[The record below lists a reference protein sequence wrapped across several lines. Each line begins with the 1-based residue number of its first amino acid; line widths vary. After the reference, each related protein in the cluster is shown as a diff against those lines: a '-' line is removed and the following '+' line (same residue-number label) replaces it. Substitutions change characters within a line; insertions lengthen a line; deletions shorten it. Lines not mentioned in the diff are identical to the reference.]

1 MFFLNCEVRFF
12 FKRVLIFLIF
22 KIMARQFVGQKTNYL
37 RVNFETGNLCLKI
50 SEDEYR
56 QEVAKGNPNVKI
68 QKSKEGV
75 IRGYVNE
82 FPLGTE
88 IGYVDFLG
96 VTTSK
101 FPTGEVKMLTLTIKG
116 DVERDSL
123 SVPLYIGN
131 TNNLDGFAKSII
143 KYLPNVDFT
152 KKVSFNTSGSLNSR
166 GKMQVSVFFNQY
178 DDSGNNKINIKAAY
192 HNISENNPNGN
203 LPPAVKVLDRGKE
216 VYDSKEQ
223 DDILFNV
230 LTEQLER
237 FKQVKAERGDYQAQG
252 VQYQSGTPQVA
263 PQPQYQ
269 QYYQPQAQPQV
280 NYQQQAAQQPV
291 QQQFQPQYQQA
302 AQPQYQQQAQAA
314 PQPPKQAKSAV
325 KAPPAPAPV
334 QTDDDDL
341 PF

>member
-1 MFFLNCEVRFF
+1 
-12 FKRVLIFLIF
+12 
-22 KIMARQFVGQKTNYL
+22 MARQFIGQKTNYL
-37 RVNFETGNLCLKI
+37 RVNFETGNLCLKL

-56 QEVAKGNPNVKI
+56 QEVAKGNTNVKI
-68 QKSKEGV
+68 QKNEDGS

-88 IGYVDFLG
+88 IGYIDFLG

-101 FPTGEVKMLTLTIKG
+101 FPKGEVKMLTLTIKG

-123 SVPLYIGN
+123 SVPLYVGS
-131 TNNLDGFAKSII
+131 TNNLDSFAKSII
-143 KYLPNVDFT
+143 KYLPNIDFT
-152 KKVSFNTSGSLNSR
+152 KKVSFNTGGSLDSK
-166 GKMQVSVFFNQY
+166 GKMRVSVFFNQY
-178 DDSGNNKINIKAAY
+178 DDSGNNKVNIKAAY
-192 HNISENNPNGN
+192 HVKSDNNPNGN
-203 LPPAVKVLDRGKE
+203 LPPAVLVSDRGKD
-216 VYDSKEQ
+216 VWDSKEQ

-237 FKQVKAERGDYQAQG
+237 FKQVKDERGDYQAQD

-263 PQPQYQ
+263 PQAQYQ
-269 QYYQPQAQPQV
+269 QHYQPQAQPQMQ
-280 NYQQQAAQQPV
+280 YQQQPP
-291 QQQFQPQYQQA
+291 QQQFQPQVAPQAQYQQA

-314 PQPPKQAKSAV
+314 PQPPKQAKLVANV
-325 KAPPAPAPV
+325 APAPV

>member
-1 MFFLNCEVRFF
+1 
-12 FKRVLIFLIF
+12 
-22 KIMARQFVGQKTNYL
+22 MARQFVGQKTNYL

-50 SEDEYR
+50 SKDEYC
-56 QEVAKGNPNVKI
+56 QEVAKGNTNVKT
-68 QKSKEGV
+68 QKNEDGS

-88 IGYVDFLG
+88 IGYIDFLG

-101 FPTGEVKMLTLTIKG
+101 FPKGEVKMLTLTIKG

-123 SVPLYIGN
+123 SVPLYVGS

-152 KKVSFNTSGSLNSR
+152 KKVSFNTSGSLNAK

-192 HNISENNPNGN
+192 HVKNDKNPNGN
-203 LPPAVKVLDRGKE
+203 LPPAVLVSDRGKE
-216 VYDSKEQ
+216 FWDSKEQ

-237 FKQVKAERGDYQAQG
+237 FKQVKAERGDYQAQD
-252 VQYQSGTPQVA
+252 VQYQSGTPQIA
-263 PQPQYQ
+263 PQAQYQ
-269 QYYQPQAQPQV
+269 QHYQPQAQPQMQ
-280 NYQQQAAQQPV
+280 YQQPA

-314 PQPPKQAKSAV
+314 PQPPKQAKSVAN
-325 KAPPAPAPV
+325 AAPAPV

>member
-37 RVNFETGNLCLKI
+37 RVNFETGNLCLKL

-56 QEVAKGNPNVKI
+56 QEVAKGNTNVKTKKNEDGSI
-68 QKSKEGV
+68 S
-75 IRGYVNE
+75 GYVNE

-88 IGYVDFLG
+88 IGYIDFLG

-101 FPTGEVKMLTLTIKG
+101 FPKGEVKMLTITIKG
-116 DVERDSL
+116 DIERDSL
-123 SVPLYIGN
+123 SVPLYVGS

-152 KKVSFNTSGSLNSR
+152 KKVSFNTSGSLNAK

-178 DDSGNNKINIKAAY
+178 DDSGNNKVNIKAAY
-192 HNISENNPNGN
+192 HVKSEKNPNGN
-203 LPPAVKVLDRGKE
+203 LPPAVLVSDRGKE
-216 VYDSKEQ
+216 FWDSKEQ

-280 NYQQQAAQQPV
+280 QYQQPA

-314 PQPPKQAKSAV
+314 PQPPKQAKTA
-325 KAPPAPAPV
+325 ANAAPAPV

>member
-1 MFFLNCEVRFF
+1 
-12 FKRVLIFLIF
+12 
-22 KIMARQFVGQKTNYL
+22 
-37 RVNFETGNLCLKI
+37 
-50 SEDEYR
+50 
-56 QEVAKGNPNVKI
+56 
-68 QKSKEGV
+68 
-75 IRGYVNE
+75 
-82 FPLGTE
+82 
-88 IGYVDFLG
+88 
-96 VTTSK
+96 
-101 FPTGEVKMLTLTIKG
+101 MLTITIKG

-123 SVPLYIGN
+123 SVPLYVGS

-143 KYLPNVDFT
+143 KYLPNLDFT
-152 KKVSFNTSGSLNSR
+152 KKVSFNTSGSLNAK

-178 DDSGNNKINIKAAY
+178 DDSGENKVNIKAAY
-192 HNISENNPNGN
+192 HVKSDKNPNGN
-203 LPPAVKVLDRGKE
+203 LPPAVLVSDRGKE
-216 VYDSKEQ
+216 FWDSKEQ

-280 NYQQQAAQQPV
+280 QYQQQPAQQPP
-291 QQQFQPQYQQA
+291 QQQFQPQVAPQAQYQQA
-302 AQPQYQQQAQAA
+302 AQSQYQQQAQAA
-314 PQPPKQAKSAV
+314 PQPPKQAKSVAN
-325 KAPPAPAPV
+325 AAPAPV

>member
-1 MFFLNCEVRFF
+1 
-12 FKRVLIFLIF
+12 
-22 KIMARQFVGQKTNYL
+22 MARQFVGQKTNYL
-37 RVNFETGNLCLKI
+37 RVNFETGNLCLKL

-56 QEVAKGNPNVKI
+56 QEVAKGNTNVKTKKNEDGSI
-68 QKSKEGV
+68 S
-75 IRGYVNE
+75 GYVNE

-88 IGYVDFLG
+88 IGYIDFLG

-101 FPTGEVKMLTLTIKG
+101 FPKGEVKMLTITIKG
-116 DVERDSL
+116 DIERDSL
-123 SVPLYIGN
+123 SVPLYVGS

-143 KYLPNVDFT
+143 KYLPNLDFT
-152 KKVSFNTSGSLNSR
+152 KKVSFNTSGSLNAK

-178 DDSGNNKINIKAAY
+178 DDSGENKVNIKAAY
-192 HNISENNPNGN
+192 HVKSEKNPNGN
-203 LPPAVKVLDRGKE
+203 LPPAVLVSDRGKE
-216 VYDSKEQ
+216 FWDSKEQ

-252 VQYQSGTPQVA
+252 VQYQNGTPQVA

-269 QYYQPQAQPQV
+269 QYYQPQAQPQMQ
-280 NYQQQAAQQPV
+280 YQQQPP

-302 AQPQYQQQAQAA
+302 AQPQYQQQARAVAQL
-314 PQPPKQAKSAV
+314 PKQAKTTAN
-325 KAPPAPAPV
+325 AAPAPV

>member
-1 MFFLNCEVRFF
+1 
-12 FKRVLIFLIF
+12 
-22 KIMARQFVGQKTNYL
+22 MARQFVGQKTNYL
-37 RVNFETGNLCLKI
+37 RVNYETGNLCIKL

-56 QEVAKGNPNVKI
+56 QELTKGNTNVKMRNG
-68 QKSKEGV
+68 KDGAV
-75 IRGYVNE
+75 GYVNE

-88 IGYVDFLG
+88 IGYIDFLG

-101 FPTGEVKMLTLTIKG
+101 FPKGEVKMLTLTIKG

-123 SVPLYIGN
+123 SVPLYVGS

-152 KKVSFNTSGSLNSR
+152 KKVSFNTSGSLNAK

-192 HNISENNPNGN
+192 HVKSENNPNGN
-203 LPPAVKVLDRGKE
+203 LPPAVLVSDRGKD
-216 VYDSKEQ
+216 VWDSKEQ

-237 FKQVKAERGDYQAQG
+237 FKQVKAERGDYQAQD

-280 NYQQQAAQQPV
+280 QYQQQPA
-291 QQQFQPQYQQA
+291 QQQFQPQYQQT
-302 AQPQYQQQAQAA
+302 AQPQYQQQAQVQ

>member
-1 MFFLNCEVRFF
+1 
-12 FKRVLIFLIF
+12 
-22 KIMARQFVGQKTNYL
+22 MARQFVGQKTNYL
-37 RVNFETGNLCLKI
+37 RVNYETGNLCIKL

-56 QEVAKGNPNVKI
+56 QELAKGNTNVKMRNV
-68 QKSKEGV
+68 KDGV
-75 IRGYVNE
+75 VGYVNE

-88 IGYVDFLG
+88 IGYIDFLG

-101 FPTGEVKMLTLTIKG
+101 FPKGEVKMLTITIKG

-123 SVPLYIGN
+123 SVPLYVGS

-143 KYLPNVDFT
+143 KYLPNLDFT
-152 KKVSFNTSGSLNSR
+152 KKVSFNTSGSLNAK

-178 DDSGNNKINIKAAY
+178 DDSGENKVNIKAAY
-192 HNISENNPNGN
+192 HVKSEKNPNGN
-203 LPPAVKVLDRGKE
+203 LPPAVLVSDRGKE
-216 VYDSKEQ
+216 FWDSKEQ

-280 NYQQQAAQQPV
+280 QYQQQPAPQPA
-291 QQQFQPQYQQA
+291 QQQFQPQYQQT
-302 AQPQYQQQAQAA
+302 AQPQYQPQAQVA

>member
-1 MFFLNCEVRFF
+1 
-12 FKRVLIFLIF
+12 
-22 KIMARQFVGQKTNYL
+22 MARQFIGQKTNYL

-56 QEVAKGNPNVKI
+56 QEVAKGNTNVKTKKNEDGSI
-68 QKSKEGV
+68 S
-75 IRGYVNE
+75 GYVNE

-88 IGYVDFLG
+88 IGYIDFLG

-101 FPTGEVKMLTLTIKG
+101 FPKGEVKMLTITIKG

-123 SVPLYIGN
+123 SVPLYVGS

-152 KKVSFNTSGSLNSR
+152 KKVSFNTSGRLNAK
-166 GKMQVSVFFNQY
+166 GKMKVSVFFNQY
-178 DDSGNNKINIKAAY
+178 DDSGNNKVNIKAAY
-192 HNISENNPNGN
+192 HVKSEKNPNGN
-203 LPPAVKVLDRGKE
+203 LPPAVLVSDRGKE
-216 VYDSKEQ
+216 FWDSKEQ

-252 VQYQSGTPQVA
+252 VQYQNGTPQVA

-269 QYYQPQAQPQV
+269 QYYQPQAQPQMQ
-280 NYQQQAAQQPV
+280 YQQQPPAQQPA
-291 QQQFQPQYQQA
+291 QQQFQPQYQQT
-302 AQPQYQQQAQAA
+302 AQPQYQPQAQVA

-325 KAPPAPAPV
+325 KAPPAPV

>member
-1 MFFLNCEVRFF
+1 
-12 FKRVLIFLIF
+12 
-22 KIMARQFVGQKTNYL
+22 MARQFVGQKTNYL
-37 RVNFETGNLCLKI
+37 RVNYETGNLCIKL
-50 SEDEYR
+50 SEDEYC
-56 QEVAKGNPNVKI
+56 QELAKGNTNVKMRNV
-68 QKSKEGV
+68 KDGV
-75 IRGYVNE
+75 VGYVNE

-88 IGYVDFLG
+88 IGYIDFLG

-101 FPTGEVKMLTLTIKG
+101 FPKGEVKMLTITIKG

-123 SVPLYIGN
+123 SVPLYVGS

-143 KYLPNVDFT
+143 KYLPNLDFT
-152 KKVSFNTSGSLNSR
+152 KKVSFNTSGSLNAK

-178 DDSGNNKINIKAAY
+178 DDSGENKVNIKAAY
-192 HNISENNPNGN
+192 HVKSEKNPNGN
-203 LPPAVKVLDRGKE
+203 LPPAVLVSDRGKE
-216 VYDSKEQ
+216 FWDSKEQ

-280 NYQQQAAQQPV
+280 QYQQQPAPQPA
-291 QQQFQPQYQQA
+291 QQQFQPQYQQT
-302 AQPQYQQQAQAA
+302 AQPQYQPQAQVA
-314 PQPPKQAKSAV
+314 PQPPKQAKSTV

>member
-1 MFFLNCEVRFF
+1 
-12 FKRVLIFLIF
+12 
-22 KIMARQFVGQKTNYL
+22 MARQFIGQKTNYL
-37 RVNFETGNLCLKI
+37 RVNYETGNLCIKL

-56 QEVAKGNPNVKI
+56 QELAKGNTNVKMRNG
-68 QKSKEGV
+68 KDGV
-75 IRGYVNE
+75 VGYVNE

-88 IGYVDFLG
+88 IGYIDFLG

-101 FPTGEVKMLTLTIKG
+101 FPKGEVKMLTLTIRG

-123 SVPLYIGN
+123 SVPLYVGS

-143 KYLPNVDFT
+143 KYLPNIDFT
-152 KKVSFNTSGSLNSR
+152 KKVSFNTGRSLDSK
-166 GKMQVSVFFNQY
+166 GKMRVSVFFNQY
-178 DDSGNNKINIKAAY
+178 DDSGNNKVNVKAAY
-192 HNISENNPNGN
+192 HVKSDKNPNGN
-203 LPPAVKVLDRGKE
+203 LPPAVLVSDRGKD
-216 VYDSKEQ
+216 VWDSKEQ

-237 FKQVKAERGDYQAQG
+237 FKQVKAERGDYQAQD

-263 PQPQYQ
+263 PQ
-269 QYYQPQAQPQV
+269 A
-280 NYQQQAAQQPV
+280 
-291 QQQFQPQYQQA
+291 QYQQA

-314 PQPPKQAKSAV
+314 PQPPKQAKSVAN
-325 KAPPAPAPV
+325 AAPAPV

>member
-12 FKRVLIFLIF
+12 F

-37 RVNFETGNLCLKI
+37 RVNYETGNLCIKL

-56 QEVAKGNPNVKI
+56 QELAKGNTNVKMRNV
-68 QKSKEGV
+68 KDGV
-75 IRGYVNE
+75 VGYVNE

-88 IGYVDFLG
+88 IGYIDFLG

-101 FPTGEVKMLTLTIKG
+101 FPKGEVKMLTITIKG

-123 SVPLYIGN
+123 SVPLYVGS

-143 KYLPNVDFT
+143 KYLPNLDFT
-152 KKVSFNTSGSLNSR
+152 KKVSFNTSGSLNAK

-178 DDSGNNKINIKAAY
+178 DDSGENKVNIKAAY
-192 HNISENNPNGN
+192 HVKSEKNPNGN
-203 LPPAVKVLDRGKE
+203 LPPAVLVSDRGKE
-216 VYDSKEQ
+216 FWDSKEQ

-280 NYQQQAAQQPV
+280 QYQQQPAPQPA
-291 QQQFQPQYQQA
+291 QQQFQPQYQQT
-302 AQPQYQQQAQAA
+302 AQPQYQPQAQVA